1 MASER
6 NAMAPAQPTPIT
18 PALLAA
24 ELAAQAETALQAS
37 PVPSPCRNVCRM
49 DPASGYCE
57 GCLRT
62 IEEIAGWSSAGD
74 EDKRRIWAQ
83 LPQRAAWLAGEEA
96 SP

>member
-1 MASER
+1 MAS
-6 NAMAPAQPTPIT
+6 TPPT

-24 ELAAQAETALQAS
+24 QADAAQRAS
-37 PVPSPCRNVCRM
+37 PVPTPCRNVCRM
-49 DPASGYCE
+49 DPATGYCA

-62 IEEIAGWSSAGD
+62 IEEIAGWSSAAD

-83 LPQRAAWLAGEEA
+83 LPRRAAWLAGEET

>member
-1 MASER
+1 MHVQASL
-6 NAMAPAQPTPIT
+6 IDD
-18 PALLAA
+18 LARQS
-24 ELAAQAETALQAS
+24 LAAQSAS

-62 IEEIAGWSSAGD
+62 IDEIAGWSVAGD

-83 LPQRAAWLAGEEA
+83 LPLRAEWLAGKET
-96 SP
+96 SD

>member
-1 MASER
+1 MPAS
-6 NAMAPAQPTPIT
+6 PTPR
-18 PALLAA
+18 AA
-24 ELAAQAETALQAS
+24 ELARQADTAMRAV

-49 DPASGYCE
+49 DPSSGYCE

-83 LPQRAAWLAGEEA
+83 LPRRAAGLAGEET
-96 SP
+96 SS